1 MAERYVLDLAE
12 RSVKYA
18 EDPAHPDRVTEIWRM
33 NKRGPGEIGALYDYI
48 EAKITEG
55 PHLNRNKVQWELEWK
70 SQNMFAHQT
79 ARQGHATMNG
89 FAESKVAAIG
99 AIHHWAEA
107 LTNRKIPMVSPVDLD
122 KETEEFM
129 KTTDLIDFD
138 VETEE

>member
-70 SQNMFAHQT
+70 SQNMFALQT

-129 KTTDLIDFD
+129 KTTDLVDFD